1 MKYNE
6 VTQMTETQTR
16 KYLKLSALACNRMS
30 HGQIR
35 KGYDQGLGC
44 DDANK
49 CNRGKKKNISQQN
62 STYLLKLPP
71 D

>member
-49 CNRGKKKNISQQN
+49 CNRGKKKKHFTTKLNISTQV
-62 STYLLKLPP
+62 TT
-71 D
+71 